1 MKKIILLA
9 ATICLCM
16 NVFAQKNVQS
26 IKYEGALAQAI
37 TQERYN
43 RLMNESPSKL
53 LDTYFDANHYCYI
66 SNQLPDNAR
75 MLGDFCEYISADQTC
90 DDAATVANTKVFNHR
105 KYALAQDDFRYNAY
119 AIGSTGYYVI
129 VYPTDVY
136 QKNYRAFMKEYGF

>member
-66 SNQLPDNAR
+66 SNQLPENAR
-75 MLGDFCEYISADQTC
+75 MMGDVCNYVSPDQVC
-90 DDAATVANTKVFNHR
+90 DDASTVVSTKLINHH
-105 KYALAQDDFRYNAY
+105 KYAMIRDEAVYNAY
-119 AIGSTGYYVI
+119 AIGNTGYYVI
-129 VYPTDVY
+129 VNPVDVY
-136 QKNYRAFMKEYGF
+136 QRNYRAFMKEYGF